1 VRREPRGSWNAGA
14 VDPVRQLGDILRAE
28 GYDDRGL
35 AQAYSGVDLW
45 KAKALRGHGVLE
57 GGRLAALS
65 DLFRQGVSLEPAVAV
80 ETLDPV
86 PPELLQAEKM
96 LHYVDG
102 WASSLVRID
111 PWLDLLLAH
120 DPYTPAEL
128 HEAYVAGG
136 NRSAET
142 LARATIRRSVGAAL
156 DLGTGAGM
164 HALLM
169 APHAE
174 RVYAADINPRALW
187 YAQLNARLNAVDN
200 VETREGSWLVPV
212 EGERFDVVTANPPY
226 VISPDIDYLFR
237 DSPGELHELCRGL
250 IRALP
255 GYLNEEGVAHVLC
268 NWATREG
275 ETPWQVVGEWTHGL
289 GCDVLVLN
297 FGQEDLVSYASRW
310 TEPLAAKEETE
321 YASAVQR
328 WLEYYREQR
337 LETIWFGLV
346 LLRRRS
352 GRPNWFRG
360 IGAPEFTTGFAS
372 DHLLRLLAA
381 QDWLAGQPA
390 VPPVLGERFALVP
403 HTLEQ
408 ELDYDR
414 RQGGYAKARS
424 RLRLVE
430 GLGVAAPVE
439 ADALPVVVLLDG
451 TRTLAEA
458 IDEVARARHDISE
471 EALAHVA
478 RPVVLNLFE
487 LGLLER
493 A

>member
-1 VRREPRGSWNAGA
+1 
-14 VDPVRQLGDILRAE
+14 VDPVRQLGEILRE
-28 GYDDRGL
+28 QGYDDTGL
-35 AQAYSGVDLW
+35 AQAYAGVDLW
-45 KAKALRGHGVLE
+45 KAKVLRAHGVLA

-65 DLFRQGVSLEPAVAV
+65 DLFRQGVALEPAVAV
-80 ETLDPV
+80 AALEPV
-86 PPELLQAEKM
+86 PPELLQAEEV
-96 LHYVDG
+96 LHFVDG
-102 WASSLVRID
+102 WASSLVQID

-120 DPYTPAEL
+120 DRYSPAEL
-128 HEAYVAGG
+128 QPAYVAGG

-142 LARATIRRSVGAAL
+142 LARATIRRPVGAAL

-169 APHAE
+169 APYAE
-174 RVYAADINPRALW
+174 RVVAADINPRALW
-187 YAQLNARLNAVDN
+187 FTRLNARLNAIDN

-212 EGERFDVVTANPPY
+212 EGELFDIVTANPPY
-226 VISPDIDYLFR
+226 VISPDTDYLFR

-250 IRALP
+250 VRALP
-255 GYLNEEGVAHVLC
+255 KHLKEEGLAHVLC

-289 GCDVLVLN
+289 GCDVLVVN

-310 TEPLAAKEETE
+310 TEPLAAKEEID
-321 YASAVQR
+321 YASAVRR
-328 WLEYYREQR
+328 WLEYYREQG
-337 LETIWFGLV
+337 LETIWFGMV

-360 IGAPEFTTGFAS
+360 IDAPDFTTGFAS
-372 DHLLRLLAA
+372 DHLLRLFAA

-408 ELDYDR
+408 ELDYDGE
-414 RQGGYAKARS
+414 QGGYAKARS
-424 RLRLVE
+424 RLRLLE

-439 ADALPVVVLLDG
+439 ADALPVVILLDG

-458 IDEVARARHDISE
+458 IDEVARARDDISE
-471 EALAHVA
+471 EALAHAA
-478 RPVVLNLFE
+478 RPVVLKLFE

-493 A
+493 V

>member
-1 VRREPRGSWNAGA
+1 M
-14 VDPVRQLGDILRAE
+14 DPVRQLGEILREE
-28 GYDDRGL
+28 GYDDSGL

-45 KAKALRGHGVLE
+45 KAKVLRAHGVLS

-65 DLFRQGVSLEPAVAV
+65 DLFRQGVALEPAVAAAA
-80 ETLDPV
+80 LDPV
-86 PPELLQAEKM
+86 PPELLQAEEI
-96 LHYVDG
+96 LQFVDG
-102 WASSLVRID
+102 SASSLVRID
-111 PWLDLLLAH
+111 PWLDLLFAH

-128 HEAYVAGG
+128 HPAYVAGG

-142 LARATIRRSVGAAL
+142 LARATIRRPVGAAL

-164 HALLM
+164 QALLM
-169 APHAE
+169 APYAE

-187 YAQLNARLNAVDN
+187 YTQLNARLNAIDN
-200 VETREGSWLVPV
+200 VETREGSWLMPV
-212 EGERFDVVTANPPY
+212 KGELFDVVTANPPY
-226 VISPDIDYLFR
+226 VISPDTDYLFR

-250 IRALP
+250 VRALP
-255 GYLNEEGVAHVLC
+255 EYLNEDGLAHVLC

-289 GCDVLVLN
+289 GCDVLVIN

-310 TEPLAAKEETE
+310 TEPLAAKAEIE
-321 YASAVQR
+321 YASAVRR

-346 LLRRRS
+346 LLRRRT

-360 IGAPEFTTGFAS
+360 IGAPDFTTGFAS

-408 ELDYDR
+408 ELDYDPQ
-414 RQGGYAKARS
+414 QGGYAYGAVAPAAAGGPRRGGPGRGRRRS
-424 RLRLVE
+424 R
-430 GLGVAAPVE
+430 
-439 ADALPVVVLLDG
+439 
-451 TRTLAEA
+451 
-458 IDEVARARHDISE
+458 S
-471 EALAHVA
+471 
-478 RPVVLNLFE
+478 
-487 LGLLER
+487 
-493 A
+493 